1 MRDRNSKRKGAQTM
15 EKAIVIGCP
24 GSGKSTFARRLSKAT
39 GLPLFYLDMLYHKPD
54 KTTYSKEAFDAKLAR
69 VLAQERWIID
79 GNYERTLSARIDR
92 CDTVFWFDLPTK
104 VCLAG
109 IEARRGK
116 PREDMPWIETEPD
129 EEFVAFVKD
138 FKTGYAPRMA
148 RLLQAAEGKEIHVF
162 TSREMADAYLE
173 GSEGRSACC
182 R

>member
-1 MRDRNSKRKGAQTM
+1 
-15 EKAIVIGCP
+15 
-24 GSGKSTFARRLSKAT
+24 
-39 GLPLFYLDMLYHKPD
+39 
-54 KTTYSKEAFDAKLAR
+54 
-69 VLAQERWIID
+69 
-79 GNYERTLSARIDR
+79 
-92 CDTVFWFDLPTK
+92 
-104 VCLAG
+104 
-109 IEARRGK
+109 
-116 PREDMPWIETEPD
+116 MPWIETEPD